1 MSKEK
6 ADRQLRDLRKA
17 EVIAKQYGL
26 EVRLQGLKMKPEI
39 NAQEGVLL
47 KFDEAKGRWQ
57 AKLNSGKVLEVK
69 PENLQAKNS

>member
-1 MSKEK
+1 MGE
-6 ADRQLRDLRKA
+6 DDL
-17 EVIAKQYGL
+17 GD

-69 PENLQAKNS
+69 PENLQEKNS